1 MHQNGDMTEEYI
13 NMHSRE
19 EGQQPV
25 YHLVTSTH
33 QAQNNSTYYASN
45 NHQRETSP
53 STMSVR
59 KLPKK
64 RKYDPAEIE
73 EPVSDAKHYQNQ
85 VQS

>member
-1 MHQNGDMTEEYI
+1 MQ
-13 NMHSRE
+13 SRD

-33 QAQNNSTYYASN
+33 QTNSTYFASN

-53 STMSVR
+53 STIMSVR

-73 EPVSDAKHYQNQ
+73 EPVNEAKHYPNQ
-85 VQS
+85 VKS